1 MVNRLKELIFKLVMN
16 ILVLLVIVPL
26 FEIVILA
33 DKARFNIKKK
43 YYDTRKIRYV
53 VYTGTFGPYLIKY

>member
-16 ILVLLVIVPL
+16 ILVVLVIAPL
-26 FEIVILA
+26 FEMVILA

-43 YYDTRKIRYV
+43 YYDIRKIRYIV
-53 VYTGTFGPYLIKY
+53 CTGTFGPYLIKY